1 MFIKQGGIMHTLHEF
16 FGATNGV
23 AYLIACMFLIVFPA
37 FWIFLST
44 KKKSVKHNVK
54 KDLH

>member
-1 MFIKQGGIMHTLHEF
+1 MHTLHEF